1 MVSENYFKEL
11 GRFLYAI
18 ALADGDVNEKEVRHL
33 ETMVKE
39 EMKDHPEEELDAF
52 LILMK
57 LTFFNAKNEGLSV
70 HAITNQFVHFLN
82 QFHHQLKREEK
93 RLGRSLIVKMA
104 NVFGGVSEVEKK
116 EMDVV
121 LPLLQ

>member
-18 ALADGDVNEKEVRHL
+18 ALADGDVNDKEVKQL

-39 EMKDHPEEELDAF
+39 GMKNHTEEELDAF

-57 LTFFNAKNEGLSV
+57 LTFYNAKKEGLSV
-70 HAITNQFVHFLN
+70 HVITNQFVHFLD
-82 QFHHQLKREEK
+82 QFHHLLKSEEK
-93 RLGRSLIVKMA
+93 LIGRTLIMKMA
-104 NVFGGVSEVEKK
+104 NAFKGVSEVEKR
-116 EMDVV
+116 EMKAV
-121 LPLLQ
+121 LPFLK